1 MKRRQF
7 SPKADELLLARR
19 DWFSLTDAELKRAV
33 TLARWQAR
41 RAFQQRRRDVEAGGD
56 WALMEEKANLIM
68 YLAYAAC
75 RRDDQDLSEWDGC
88 QYIDSINDPRIY
100 EFCTMYDTCQRRFL
114 GLPSLKRNRKLLL
127 QLLERRGKDVVA
139 SERCIQSNRAE
150 FARNNIAWQQMNEPV
165 MEALMTGHL
174 KLVHEFLLYRMLLNS
189 AMGEWLGK

>member
-1 MKRRQF
+1 MKRRHF
-7 SPKADELLLARR
+7 STKADELLLSRR
-19 DWFSLTDAELKRAV
+19 DWASFTDTELHRAV
-33 TLARWQAR
+33 TLARWQGRKTFLKR
-41 RAFQQRRRDVEAGGD
+41 RQEVQEGAD

-68 YLAYAAC
+68 YLAYAAFQH
-75 RRDDQDLSEWDGC
+75 DDQDMSEWDGC

-189 AMGEWLGK
+189 AMGEWLQK